1 MSFAHRSHVL
11 TYISQRSKQSHTSH
25 AEQATAQIPR
35 LVADGKDPIMLISIA
50 LKKLRRW
57 LLYRA
62 TVRELERLADKD
74 LSDLGIGRSDIKDV
88 ARQTA
93 K

>member
-1 MSFAHRSHVL
+1 
-11 TYISQRSKQSHTSH
+11 
-25 AEQATAQIPR
+25 
-35 LVADGKDPIMLISIA
+35 MLISIA

-57 LLYRA
+57 LIYRA